1 MENFFEL
8 MSKEILPAIRALM
21 AKRLLDNGFSQ
32 KDVAGRLGLTQPAI
46 SQYKR
51 AMRGTRADS
60 ISGNPK
66 TTRMVNELAKRI
78 GTGEISAREINLE
91 LLDICRTLLEE

>member
-51 AMRGTRADS
+51 GTRADS
-60 ISGNPK
+60 ISGNPE